1 MAANKSAKSKN
12 KSVKPKIKPD
22 MSEVSSPVVARSDD
36 GTIQITFTIAWNEID
51 KSRNK
56 AIEELGRE
64 IEIPGF
70 RKGMAPA
77 SKVAEK
83 IPQQKLIEKTLSEI
97 LPRQLGVAISENNL
111 KIAIYPK
118 FELINAKDGEDWQI
132 RAVTC
137 EIPNFELG
145 NYKQAIRGAFNAGAI
160 WTPDK
165 AGGEEKKQISTVEK
179 EQKILEILVNT
190 VKPTV
195 PKILIDEEV
204 NARLSQLLE
213 RIEKL
218 GLTLEGYLASI
229 GKNPQSL
236 RQEYETQSHSAISIE
251 LILNKIAEDEGV
263 KVDTNEIDNAI
274 KAGSASEELQQR
286 LNSPEQRNII
296 ESVLKRRKA
305 LDFLLTLA

>member
-1 MAANKSAKSKN
+1 MATKKTVKSKN
-12 KSVKPKIKPD
+12 KTAKIETKPGATA
-22 MSEVSSPVVARSDD
+22 PVVARSDD
-36 GTIQITFTIAWNEID
+36 GTIQITFTIAWNEI
-51 KSRNK
+51 NK
-56 AIEELGRE
+56 ARNRATEELGRE
-64 IEIPGF
+64 IEVPGF
-70 RKGMAPA
+70 RKGMAPLT
-77 SKVAEK
+77 KVSEK

-97 LPRQLGVAISENNL
+97 LPRILGQAISENNL

-118 FELINAKDGEDWQI
+118 FELISAGEGEDWQV

-137 EIPNFELG
+137 EIPPLELS
-145 NYKQAIRGAFNAGAI
+145 NYKEAIRGAFNTEVI

-165 AGGEEKKQISTVEK
+165 QGSEDKGQISTAEK

-190 VKPTV
+190 IKPTV

-236 RQEYETQSHSAISIE
+236 RQEYEAQSLSAISIE

-263 KVDTNEIDNAI
+263 KVDTNEVDNAI
-274 KAGSASEELQQR
+274 KAGSASEDLQKR